1 MTTKYTEYK
10 KRRFQLK
17 KEANDWAQAEKAR
30 VNEVMKIKIDI
41 NFHPN
46 QQLPYEAILLARD

>member
-1 MTTKYTEYK
+1 MASSYTEYK

-30 VNEVMKIKIDI
+30 VNEVMKIKVDI

-46 QQLPYEAILLARD
+46 QELPYEAVLLARD